1 MTLHLRDGA
10 VLQAGVVAQ
19 AAGSA
24 YGEFGDTKVIAAV
37 YGPKQGPRGFN
48 EEGVLEC
55 EVTRARFRGRGDADL
70 EAPGAKDASRD
81 AREAESDLVC
91 RALAPALMLDQF
103 PKAVV
108 QVFVMVLDSGG
119 ADVAPAVVCA
129 ALALADAGLPM
140 RDLVSACT
148 LSRREG
154 SLLLDP
160 VEEEIADED
169 GSLLV
174 ACMPNAGKVTQLLS
188 SGDWHVSKYR
198 QALGLAVDGCAKYL
212 PLMNTA
218 LADGYQKRKDQLAA

>member
-1 MTLHLRDGA
+1 MH
-10 VLQAGVVAQ
+10 VAFNLNLPKESPLTFNTPSVKVKKTA
-19 AAGSA
+19 AAGGGA
-24 YGEFGDTKVIAAV
+24 DGPVTFDCKRRAA
-37 YGPKQGPRGFN
+37 GAFTP
-48 EEGVLEC
+48 
-55 EVTRARFRGRGDADL
+55 GRKSTVNACSH
-70 EAPGAKDASRD
+70 K
-81 AREAESDLVC
+81 
-91 RALAPALMLDQF
+91 
-103 PKAVV
+103 KAVV